1 MSAQL
6 TFAITNQIIKRTDH
20 FRPAALSQNYLRAG
34 FIFSEDWD
42 DDADKI
48 AIFTTQCGRSYEVIL
63 DEADECGVPW
73 EILTEPGYFFVSA
86 YSGDRI
92 TATKASVYIEDT
104 GYVDDPTAT
113 SDPSIDVYAQLT
125 ALIDERTSEEG
136 IGAIVLQ
143 YLEDHP
149 PVAPVQSVNS
159 KTGDVVL
166 DAADVGALPDSTV
179 IPSLD
184 GYATETWVQGRG
196 YLTSETDPTVPSWA
210 KQANKPTY
218 TASEVGA
225 LPDSTTKLPNPQK
238 LTFTGAVSAEYD
250 GSSAVSVNIPSG
262 GGGGGAVD
270 SVNGKTGVVVLD
282 AEDVGALPDDTAI
295 PDETTVAGW
304 GFTKNTGTYSKPS
317 SGIPKSDLA
326 SGVQDSLDLADTA
339 IQIETDPTVPSW
351 AKAAQKPSY
360 SYSEISGTPTIPAK
374 TSDLTNDSGF
384 LTSHQDISG
393 LQTKAIT
400 DTGGYYT
407 TDTVEGALQ
416 EIGAEIAGVN
426 TLIGTGVI
434 S

>member
-34 FIFSEDWD
+34 FTFSEDWD

-63 DEADECGVPW
+63 DENDECGVPW
-73 EILTEPGYFFVSA
+73 EVLTSPGYFFVSA

-104 GYVDDPTAT
+104 GYVEDPTAT
-113 SDPSIDVYAQLT
+113 SDPSIDIYAQLQE
-125 ALIDERTSEEG
+125 LIEERTSEEG

-149 PVAPVQSVNS
+149 PEAPVQSVNGE
-159 KTGDVVL
+159 TGDVVL
-166 DAADVGALPDSTV
+166 DAADVGALPDDTP
-179 IPSLD
+179 IP
-184 GYATETWVQGRG
+184 
-196 YLTSETDPTVPSWA
+196 
-210 KQANKPTY
+210 
-218 TASEVGA
+218 
-225 LPDSTTKLPNPQK
+225 TKLPSPNK
-238 LTFTGAVSAEYD
+238 LTFTGSVSAEYD
-250 GSSAVSVNIPSG
+250 GSTPVTVNIPS

-339 IQIETDPTVPSW
+339 IQTETDPTVPSW

-360 SYSEISGTPTIPAK
+360 SYSEISGTPTIPTK

-400 DTGGYYT
+400 DTGGYFT

>member
-6 TFAITNQIIKRTDH
+6 TFEVTNQIIKRTDR

-34 FIFSEDWD
+34 FTFSEDWGE
-42 DDADKI
+42 ADRI
-48 AIFTTQCGRSYEVIL
+48 AIFTTQCGKSYEVIL
-63 DEADECGVPW
+63 DNDECGVPW
-73 EILTEPGYFFVSA
+73 EVLTSPGYFFVSA

-104 GYVDDPTAT
+104 GYVEDPTAT

-149 PVAPVQSVNS
+149 PEAPVQSVNGEI
-159 KTGDVVL
+159 GDVVL
-166 DAADVGALPDSTV
+166 DAADVGALPDDTP

-196 YLTSETDPTVPSWA
+196 YLTSESDPTVPSWA
-210 KQANKPTY
+210 KQASKPTY

-225 LPDSTTKLPNPQK
+225 LPDSTVIPTKLPNPQK

-250 GSSAVSVNIPSG
+250 GSTAVSVNIPSG

-317 SGIPKSDLA
+317 GGIPKSDLA

-339 IQIETDPTVPSW
+339 LQSHQSLAGYAT
-351 AKAAQKPSY
+351 
-360 SYSEISGTPTIPAK
+360 EIWVGQQ
-374 TSDLTNDSGF
+374 GF

>member
-34 FIFSEDWD
+34 FTFSEDWD

-73 EILTEPGYFFVSA
+73 EVLTSPGYFFVSA

-104 GYVDDPTAT
+104 GYVEDPTAT
-113 SDPSIDVYAQLT
+113 SDPSIDIYAQLQE
-125 ALIDERTSEEG
+125 LIDERTSEEG

-149 PVAPVQSVNS
+149 PEAPVQSVNGE
-159 KTGDVVL
+159 TGDVVL
-166 DAADVGALPDSTV
+166 DAADVGALPDDTP
-179 IPSLD
+179 IP
-184 GYATETWVQGRG
+184 
-196 YLTSETDPTVPSWA
+196 
-210 KQANKPTY
+210 
-218 TASEVGA
+218 
-225 LPDSTTKLPNPQK
+225 TKLPSPNK

-250 GSSAVSVNIPSG
+250 GSSPVSVNIPS

-270 SVNGKTGVVVLD
+270 SVNGKTGEVVLD
-282 AEDVGALPDDTAI
+282 AEDVGALPDDTTI

-326 SGVQDSLDLADTA
+326 SGVQDSLNLADTA
-339 IQIETDPTVPSW
+339 LQIETDPTVPSW

-360 SYSEISGTPTIPAK
+360 SYSEISGTPTIPTK
-374 TSDLTNDSGF
+374 TSDLVNDSGF

-393 LQTKAIT
+393 LQTKTIT
-400 DTGGYYT
+400 DTGGYFT

>member
-34 FIFSEDWD
+34 FTFSEDWD

-63 DEADECGVPW
+63 DENDECGVPW
-73 EILTEPGYFFVSA
+73 EVLTSPGYFFVSA

-92 TATKASVYIEDT
+92 TATKASVYVEPS

-113 SDPSIDVYAQLT
+113 SDPSIDIYTQLQE
-125 ALIDERTSEEG
+125 LIEERTSEEG

-149 PVAPVQSVNS
+149 PEAPVQSVNS

-166 DAADVGALPDSTV
+166 DAADVGALPDDTP
-179 IPSLD
+179 IP
-184 GYATETWVQGRG
+184 
-196 YLTSETDPTVPSWA
+196 
-210 KQANKPTY
+210 
-218 TASEVGA
+218 
-225 LPDSTTKLPNPQK
+225 TKLPNPSK

-262 GGGGGAVD
+262 GGGAVD
-270 SVNGKTGVVVLD
+270 SVNGQTGVVVLD

-326 SGVQDSLDLADTA
+326 SGVRDSLGLADTA
-339 IQIETDPTVPSW
+339 IQTETDPTVPSW

-360 SYSEISGTPTIPAK
+360 TYSEISGTPTIPTK

-393 LQTKAIT
+393 KENVTTVVNKTSADTSQTLAADTFYIWPEMSALTIT
-400 DTGGYYT
+400 CPATGMYAFRFTSGSTAT
-407 TDTVEGALQ
+407 TLTMTGITMPDGFTVEASKVY
-416 EIGAEIAGVN
+416 EINVYNGYGVAQSWS
-426 TLIGTGVI
+426 V

>member
-34 FIFSEDWD
+34 FTFSEDWD

-63 DEADECGVPW
+63 DENDECGVPW
-73 EILTEPGYFFVSA
+73 EVLTSPGYFFVSA

-104 GYVDDPTAT
+104 GYVEDPTAT
-113 SDPSIDVYAQLT
+113 SDPSIDIYAQLQE
-125 ALIDERTSEEG
+125 LIDERTSEEG

-149 PVAPVQSVNS
+149 PEAPVQSVNS

-166 DAADVGALPDSTV
+166 DAADVGALPDDTP
-179 IPSLD
+179 IP
-184 GYATETWVQGRG
+184 
-196 YLTSETDPTVPSWA
+196 
-210 KQANKPTY
+210 
-218 TASEVGA
+218 
-225 LPDSTTKLPNPQK
+225 TKLPNPNK
-238 LTFTGAVSAEYD
+238 LTFTGSVSAEYD
-250 GSSAVSVNIPSG
+250 GSSPVTVNIPS

-339 IQIETDPTVPSW
+339 IQTETDPTVPSW

-360 SYSEISGTPTIPAK
+360 SYSEISGTPTIPTK
-374 TSDLTNDSGF
+374 TSDLVNDSGF

-393 LQTKAIT
+393 LQTKSIT

>member
-6 TFAITNQIIKRTDH
+6 KFAITNQIIKRTDH

-34 FIFSEDWD
+34 FTFSEDWD

-63 DEADECGVPW
+63 DENDECGVPW

-104 GYVDDPTAT
+104 GYVEDPTAT
-113 SDPSIDVYAQLT
+113 SDPSIDIYAQLQE
-125 ALIDERTSEEG
+125 LIDERTSEEG

-149 PVAPVQSVNS
+149 PEAPVQSVNS

-166 DAADVGALPDSTV
+166 DASDVGALPDSTV
-179 IPSLD
+179 IPSLE

-210 KQANKPTY
+210 KQASKPTY

-225 LPDSTTKLPNPQK
+225 LPDSTVIPTKLPNPQK

-326 SGVQDSLDLADTA
+326 SGVQDSLDLANTA
-339 IQIETDPTVPSW
+339 LQSHQSLAGYATETWVG
-351 AKAAQKPSY
+351 QQ
-360 SYSEISGTPTIPAK
+360 
-374 TSDLTNDSGF
+374 GF

-426 TLIGTGVI
+426 ALIGTGVI

>member
-34 FIFSEDWD
+34 FTFSGDWD

-73 EILTEPGYFFVSA
+73 EVLTLPGYFFVSA

-104 GYVDDPTAT
+104 GYVEDPTAT
-113 SDPSIDVYAQLT
+113 SDPSIDIYAQLQE
-125 ALIDERTSEEG
+125 LIDERTSEEG

-149 PVAPVQSVNS
+149 PEAPVQSVNS

-166 DAADVGALPDSTV
+166 DAADVGALPDDTP
-179 IPSLD
+179 IP
-184 GYATETWVQGRG
+184 
-196 YLTSETDPTVPSWA
+196 
-210 KQANKPTY
+210 
-218 TASEVGA
+218 
-225 LPDSTTKLPNPQK
+225 TKLPSPSK
-238 LTFTGAVSAEYD
+238 LTFTGSVSAEYD
-250 GSSAVSVNIPSG
+250 GSSPVTVNIPS

-339 IQIETDPTVPSW
+339 VQTETDPTVPSW

-360 SYSEISGTPTIPAK
+360 SYSEIIGTP
-374 TSDLTNDSGF
+374 DL
-384 LTSHQDISG
+384 SG
-393 LQTKAIT
+393 LQTKSIT

-426 TLIGTGVI
+426 ALIGTGVI

>member
-6 TFAITNQIIKRTDH
+6 TFAVTNQIIKRTDH

-34 FIFSEDWD
+34 FSFSEDWD

-73 EILTEPGYFFVSA
+73 EVLTEPGYFFVSA

-149 PVAPVQSVNS
+149 PEAPVQSVNS

-166 DAADVGALPDSTV
+166 DASDVGALPDSTV
-179 IPSLD
+179 IPSLE

-210 KQANKPTY
+210 KQASKPTY

-270 SVNGKTGVVVLD
+270 SVNGQTGVVVLD
-282 AEDVGALPDDTAI
+282 AEDVGALPDNTAI

-317 SGIPKSDLA
+317 GGIPKSDLA

-339 IQIETDPTVPSW
+339 IQTETDPTVPSW

-360 SYSEISGTPTIPAK
+360 SYSEISGTPTIPTN

-393 LQTKAIT
+393 LQTKTIT